1 MEIQSQGSKKEIC
14 KYCFKQRKETVKK
27 KVEGIISRIPEGFT
41 VAVED
46 ESIFIHDILIRRM
59 WTPEGKRPI
68 VTVTGSHQKTCVFDT
83 LTIDGKQLF
92 RQYKTFDQDSF
103 ISYLRELKRKF
114 HKLILFLDR
123 APQHCRSKRVK
134 AYLERN
140 NNLMIVEYLPKGS
153 PDLSAVEECWRQGK
167 DDLLVSKY
175 YPRFASL
182 KDAITNY
189 YRTKRFNLNILKYL
203 MRESTNLCY

>member
-1 MEIQSQGSKKEIC
+1 MEIQSQGSKKEIR
-14 KYCFKQRKETVKK
+14 KYCFKQRKETVQK
-27 KVEGIISRIPEGFT
+27 KVEWIISRIPEGFT

-68 VTVTGSHQKTCVFDT
+68 VTVTGSHQKTCVFGT

-114 HKLILFLDR
+114 HRLILFLDR

-140 NNLMIVEYLPKGS
+140 NNLMTVEYLPKGS
-153 PDLSAVEECWRQGK
+153 PELSAVEECWRQGK
-167 DDLLVSKY
+167 DDLVSKY
-175 YPRFASL
+175 YPRCTNL

-203 MRESTNLCY
+203 MRESTNLC